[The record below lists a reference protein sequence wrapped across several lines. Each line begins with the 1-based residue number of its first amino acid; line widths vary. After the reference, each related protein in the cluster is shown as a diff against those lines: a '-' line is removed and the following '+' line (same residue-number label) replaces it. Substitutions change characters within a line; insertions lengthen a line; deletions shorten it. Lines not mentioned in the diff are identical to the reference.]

1 VGAGVG
7 RVQVGLE
14 REAPLAGVAF
24 KRWGP
29 RQLLLLPTVVG
40 VLAFFLVPLGMVIT
54 YSFARIS
61 LITYDIH
68 FGWTVENY
76 RALADPLYL
85 HTVIRS
91 VLLSLSTTIGC
102 LVIGFPL
109 AYFISRQS
117 LRWQRVLLILV
128 IVPFWT
134 SFIVRVYATENLLA
148 NGGPVDDIAGRLG
161 LTSGH
166 INLLYSSR
174 AIAIGIIYSYLPTM
188 VLPIYVAL
196 ERIDPALFD
205 AASDLGAS
213 GRRTF
218 MRVTLP
224 LSLPGVVV
232 ACLIVGIPAMG
243 EFVIPEILGG
253 GKTLMLG
260 NVISEQ
266 YLDVGNIP
274 FGSAIAV
281 ALIASMSLVLFA
293 RRYLRPGFV
302 A

>member
-14 REAPLAGVAF
+14 REAPLAGAF